1 VRSFATLLVI
11 GFTALFAFTGQSAA
25 DRRVA
30 LVIGNSAYQHVPSL
44 KNPTNDASDLT
55 AQLKALGFETFGGT
69 DLDMLK
75 MRGALIEFGRAAETA
90 DVAAFFYAGHGLQ
103 IDSTNYIVPVDAKL
117 EFESEKDFWLVSL
130 NAVMQQMERGS
141 RTNIV
146 FLDACR
152 DNPFA
157 KQLGGG
163 TRAAVPLKGLA
174 SIQTGSGTFIA
185 YATAPDDVASDGA
198 GRNSP
203 FTAALLAN
211 ISTPGQSID
220 DMMTK
225 VRRAVIETTG
235 GKQRPWTS
243 SSLVE
248 EFEFA
253 PGADTPVQQMVSK
266 GGTDSGVAEKEAYE
280 LAESVGSCGAYEAF
294 IRRFPDSFFAD
305 LAKERMKTACAAPE
319 TQQVAS
325 APAATVTRSAAKDGV
340 CEEGPF
346 EVTYCSSSVLK
357 PIKSN
362 RYDPSMLFDGNRDT
376 AWVEGETD
384 DGLNETVTLHFN
396 SERTLA
402 GFEIINGYDKDQR
415 TWSNNSRVATLEA
428 TTSDGKTLEVSL
440 QDVRGSSRVDFNPPV
455 KSSWLELRLKNVYPG
470 TKFKDTAISELY
482 PIFAD

>member
-1 VRSFATLLVI
+1 VASRVKLLLLVL
-11 GFTALFAFTGQSAA
+11 GLLSAFTGESFA

-30 LVIGNSAYQHVPSL
+30 LVIGNSYYEHIPSL
-44 KNPTNDASDLT
+44 RNPKNDATDLGET
-55 AQLKALGFETFGGT
+55 LKALGFEMFGGT
-69 DLDMLK
+69 DLDMLA

-90 DVAAFFYAGHGLQ
+90 DIAAFFYAGHGLQ
-103 IDSTNYIVPVDAKL
+103 IDGVNYIVPVDARL

-141 RTNIV
+141 RVNIV

-157 KQLGGG
+157 KQLGGD
-163 TRAAVPLKGLA
+163 TRAAASLKGLA

-203 FTAALLAN
+203 FTSALLAN

-220 DMMTK
+220 RMMTN
-225 VRRAVIETTG
+225 VRRQVIEETG

-243 SSLVE
+243 SSLIE
-248 EFEFA
+248 DFSFA
-253 PGADTPVQQMVSK
+253 PSTAVTAEVPVQKSAT
-266 GGTDSGVAEKEAYE
+266 GNAEKEAYE

-294 IRRFPDSFFAD
+294 VRRFPDSFYTD
-305 LAKERMKTACAAPE
+305 IAKEKMKTACAAAE

-325 APAATVTRSAAKDGV
+325 APAASVTRSAAKAGT

-346 EVTYCSSSVLK
+346 EVTYCASSVLA

-376 AWVEGETD
+376 AWVEGEGD

-396 SERTLA
+396 RERTLA
-402 GFEIINGYDKDQR
+402 GFEIINGYDKDQKI
-415 TWSNNSRVATLEA
+415 WLNNSRIATLEA
-428 TTSDGKTLEVSL
+428 TTSDGNTLEVSL
-440 QDVRGSSRVDFNPPV
+440 QDVRGSSRVDFDPPV
-455 KSSWLELRLKNVYPG
+455 KSEWLELRLKDFYPG
-470 TKFKDTAISELY
+470 AKFRDTAISELY